1 MCALPISRVCEL
13 RLPRLLSPG
22 WWYAGLIAGFLYLP
36 ILVLVL
42 FSLNDSLTLVFPLR
56 GFTLRWY
63 GELFDSPELLSALR
77 NSLWVG
83 LLSSLVATA
92 LGTAAGLAVTRFR
105 FRLRGAFLTV
115 STIPLVI
122 PSCVLGVS
130 LLLVF
135 AELGVPLSLW
145 AVGIGHAVINI
156 PYVMLIVTARLVGFS
171 EHIEEAAMDLGASYW
186 ETLLRVTLPISAPA
200 LLAAF
205 LSSFTTSFDEFAVA
219 FFLIGTEATLPVYLY
234 SQLRFPSRLPLVVSL
249 TSLIMVASVL
259 VVLLT
264 IWLQGMGGGARKAKA

>member
-1 MCALPISRVCEL
+1 M
-13 RLPRLLSPG
+13 RLPRSLSPG
-22 WWYAGLIAGFLYLP
+22 WWYTGLIAGFLYLP

-42 FSLNDSLTLVFPLR
+42 FSFNDSLTLVFPLK

-63 GELFDSPELLSALR
+63 GELFDSPELLRALR

-92 LGTAAGLAVTRFR
+92 LGSAAGLAVTRFR
-105 FRLRGAFLTV
+105 FRLRGAFLAV

-145 AVGIGHAVINI
+145 AVGIGHTIINI
-156 PYVMLIVTARLVGFS
+156 PYAMLIVTARLVGFS
-171 EHIEEAAMDLGASYW
+171 DHIEEAAMDLGASYW

-234 SQLRFPSRLPLVVSL
+234 SQLRFPSRLPLVVAL
-249 TSLIMVASVL
+249 TSVIMVASVL

-264 IWLQGMGGGARKAKA
+264 IWLQGFGRHPRRAAA

>member
-1 MCALPISRVCEL
+1 MKVS
-13 RLPRLLSPG
+13 RLLSPG
-22 WWYAGLIAGFLYLP
+22 WWYTGVIAGFLYLP

-42 FSLNDSLTLVFPLR
+42 FSFNDSQTLVFPLK

-63 GELFDSPELLSALR
+63 GELLDSPELLAALR

-92 LGTAAGLAVTRFR
+92 LGTAAGLAITRFR
-105 FRLRGAFLTV
+105 FRLRGAFLGV
-115 STIPLVI
+115 ATIPMVI
-122 PSCVLGVS
+122 PSCVLGVA

-145 AVGIGHAVINI
+145 AVGIGHTIINI

-171 EHIEEAAMDLGASYW
+171 DHIEEAAMDLGASYW

-205 LSSFTTSFDEFAVA
+205 LSSLTTSFDEFAVA
-219 FFLIGTEATLPVYLY
+219 FFLVGTDATLPVYLY
-234 SQLRFPSRLPLVVSL
+234 SQLRFPSRLPLVVTL
-249 TSLIMVASVL
+249 TSVIMLASVL
-259 VVLLT
+259 VVFLT
-264 IWLQGMGGGARKAKA
+264 VWLQGLGRQARKALP